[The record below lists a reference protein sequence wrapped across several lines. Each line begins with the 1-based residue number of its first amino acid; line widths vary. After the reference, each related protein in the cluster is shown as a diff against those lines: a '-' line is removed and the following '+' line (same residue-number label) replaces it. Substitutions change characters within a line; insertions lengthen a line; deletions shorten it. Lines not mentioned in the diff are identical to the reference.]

1 MEALNKV
8 VVIGNLIGKTE
19 KIACTLKLK
28 KKKRVKEIW

>member
-8 VVIGNLIGKTE
+8 LVIGNLIGKTE

-28 KKKRVKEIW
+28 KKKKE